1 MHDDQENREGGA
13 GVPFPA
19 PMVTWPSRVI
29 GWLSYAAAVVSAAL
43 VLVTLAVTGFSVFRR
58 YVLGRPVTWTDE
70 LSGFLVVAIVMLGA
84 AEVLR
89 RDEHVSVDILSERTV
104 GVKRWM
110 LSFWSNLSVAA
121 VAAVLFFS
129 SLNAV
134 QFSRMI
140 GVYSDGYLEAPLW
153 IPQTFM
159 LVGVGLLFL
168 MAVARML
175 DLVIGQF
182 FAGRGK

>member
-1 MHDDQENREGGA
+1 VQSQPENTARGGNA
-13 GVPFPA
+13 LRPA
-19 PMVTWPSRVI
+19 DPPVWPERVI
-29 GWLSYAAAVVSAAL
+29 GWLALAAAVASAGL

-70 LSGFLVVAIVMLGA
+70 LSGFLVVGIVMLGA

-89 RDEHVSVDILSERTV
+89 RDEHVSVDILSTRAS
-104 GVKRWM
+104 GSSRRM
-110 LSFWSNLSVAA
+110 LSIWSNLSVAA
-121 VAAVLFFS
+121 VAGVLFVS

-153 IPQTFM
+153 IPQSVM
-159 LVGVGLLFL
+159 LVGVALLFA
-168 MAVARML
+168 MAVARL
-175 DLVIGQF
+175 IDLLF
-182 FAGRGK
+182 FYQG